1 MNTYTHYYLASL
13 VEPIVQPRLPGD
25 YYLGAIIPDVRY
37 AAHVPR
43 QQTHVSQARLRELR
57 TRHPDLKS
65 FLSGYQ
71 VHCLLDEIDLT
82 RVIGPAF
89 PLNLISRVTR
99 RKFSQQQLTVLA
111 ELYFIQNPRLS
122 WKIHETHNEALS
134 DLGIRPD
141 QTTIFLD
148 GMKGYLPFPSFKT
161 AISSFQKLGFVE
173 SARLEKYMNIYQS
186 LERNP
191 LLKAILLW
199 SVRNA
204 KVDEF
209 SVRYVQRRLKE
220 EKALA
225 ERD

>member
-1 MNTYTHYYLASL
+1 MNSYTHYYLASL
-13 VEPIVQPRLPGD
+13 VEPIVQPDLPGD

-43 QQTHVSQARLRELR
+43 QQTHLSQERICAYRSPYPHL
-57 TRHPDLKS
+57 DS
-65 FLSGYQ
+65 FLQGYQ

-82 RVIGPAF
+82 RVIGTAF
-89 PLNLISRVTR
+89 PLNWIGRVTH
-99 RKFSQQQLTVLA
+99 RKFSQQQLAILT
-111 ELYFIQNPRLS
+111 ELHFLQDANLG
-122 WKIHETHNEALS
+122 WKIHVAHNEILS
-134 DLGIRPD
+134 DLGIQPA
-141 QTTIFLD
+141 QTMAYLEA
-148 GMKGYLPFPSFKT
+148 MREYLPAPSVET
-161 AISSFQKLGFVE
+161 ALSSFQKIGFFE
-173 SARLEKYMNIYQS
+173 SPRFEKYYQAYQS

-199 SVRNA
+199 SVRHA